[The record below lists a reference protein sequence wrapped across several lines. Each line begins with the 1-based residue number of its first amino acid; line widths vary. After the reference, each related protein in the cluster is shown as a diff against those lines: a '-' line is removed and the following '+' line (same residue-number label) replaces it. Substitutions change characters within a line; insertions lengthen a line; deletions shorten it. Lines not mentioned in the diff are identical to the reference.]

1 MIRVFYQMNTI
12 SSLQTHINKQIA
24 LINKASLQVNFQNAE
39 FYSYSH
45 DFTQYWTILLVGSA
59 DNDHF

>member
-24 LINKASLQVNFQNAE
+24 LINKASLQVNLQNAE
-39 FYSYSH
+39 FYNYSH
-45 DFTQYWTILLVGSA
+45 DFTQHQAILLVGST